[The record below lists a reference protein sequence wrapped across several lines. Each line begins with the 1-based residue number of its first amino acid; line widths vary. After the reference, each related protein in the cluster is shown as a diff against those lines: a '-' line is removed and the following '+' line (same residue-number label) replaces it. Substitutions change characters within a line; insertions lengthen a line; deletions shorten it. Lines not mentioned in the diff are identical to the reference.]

1 LGAFCPQFLSQ
12 GVDVELFSK
21 EKTLEVL
28 PDKTF
33 ELEEFV
39 VTEVPYKVF
48 LNDELIGS
56 SMVLPCNLEEFGV
69 GFLFSQGYIQKP
81 EDIESVRVCEKGGIF
96 VYTRNKKVEKKEVII
111 TSGCGGT
118 GKISRDMLERPFGE
132 LEEFRMKLSDVD
144 ELIKETLRRNEVG
157 NLTHC
162 AHACGFWSE
171 KGFEAFYADVGRHNA
186 VDKVVGAILLGK
198 FSPRGAI
205 YTTGRLTSDM
215 VLKCARIGIP
225 IVISRTATSSLGLEI
240 ARKSGVTLICYARP
254 GRVNVFNRPDRILES

>member
-1 LGAFCPQFLSQ
+1 MSLY
-12 GVDVELFSK
+12 SK
-21 EKTLEVL
+21 HKTLEVI
-28 PDKTF
+28 PNSSF

-39 VTEVPYKVF
+39 VEEVSYKVF
-48 LNDELIGS
+48 LNDEYIGS

-81 EDIESVRVCEKGGIF
+81 EDIESVRVCDKGGIF
-96 VYTRNKKVEKKEVII
+96 VYTKDKKIEKKDVII

-118 GKISRDMLERPFGE
+118 GKISRDMLERPFEE
-132 LEEFRMKLSDVD
+132 LKEYKMKLSEIDD
-144 ELIKETLRRNEVG
+144 LIRETLKRNEIG

-162 AHACGFWSE
+162 VHACGFWSE

-186 VDKVVGAILLGK
+186 VDKVVGAILLRK

-240 ARKSGVTLICYARP
+240 ARRADVTLICYARP
-254 GRVNVFNRPDRILES
+254 GRINVFNRPDRVVWED

>member
-1 LGAFCPQFLSQ
+1 MNLY
-12 GVDVELFSK
+12 SK
-21 EKTLEVL
+21 HKTLELL
-28 PDKTF
+28 PNKSL

-48 LNDELIGS
+48 LNDQHIGS

-69 GFLFSQGYIQKP
+69 GFLFSQGYIRKP
-81 EDIESVRVCEKGGIF
+81 EEIERVKICDKGGIF
-96 VYTRNKKVEKKEVII
+96 VYTKNKKVEKKEVII

-118 GKISRDMLERPFGE
+118 GKISRDMLEKPFE
-132 LEEFRMKLSDVD
+132 KVEEYKIKLSEID
-144 ELIKETLRRNEVG
+144 ELIKETLKRNEVG

-240 ARKSGVTLICYARP
+240 AKKANVTLICYARP
-254 GRVNVFNRPDRILES
+254 GRVNIFNRPDRVEMEG

>member
-1 LGAFCPQFLSQ
+1 M
-12 GVDVELFSK
+12 ELYSK
-21 EKTLEVL
+21 HRTLEVV
-28 PDKTF
+28 PDASF

-39 VTEVPYKVF
+39 VTEVPFKVF
-48 LNDELIGS
+48 LNDQHIGS
-56 SMVLPCNLEEFGV
+56 SMVLPSNLEEFGV
-69 GFLFSQGYIQKP
+69 GFLFSQGYIEKP
-81 EDIESVRVCEKGGIF
+81 EDIESVRVCDKGGIF
-96 VYTRNKKVEKKEVII
+96 VYTKNKKVEKKEVII

-118 GKISRDMLERPFGE
+118 GKISRDMLEKPFGE
-132 LEEFRMKLSDVD
+132 LAEFSMSLSDVD

-171 KGFEAFYADVGRHNA
+171 NGFEAFYADVGRHNA

-198 FSPRGAI
+198 FPPKGAI

-240 ARKSGVTLICYARP
+240 AKRAGVTLICYARP
-254 GRVNVFNRPDRILES
+254 GRINIFNRPDRIKR

>member
-1 LGAFCPQFLSQ
+1 MDLY
-12 GVDVELFSK
+12 SK
-21 EKTLEVL
+21 HRTLEIV
-28 PDKTF
+28 PDNQF

-48 LNDELIGS
+48 LNDQLIGS
-56 SMVLPCNLEEFGV
+56 SMVLPCNLEEFGI

-81 EDIESVRVCEKGGIF
+81 EDIEGVRVCEKGGIF
-96 VYTRNKKVEKKEVII
+96 VYTKNKKVEKKEVII

-118 GKISRDMLERPFGE
+118 GKISRDMLERPFEGVQE
-132 LEEFRMKLSDVD
+132 YRIKLSEID

-171 KGFEAFYADVGRHNA
+171 RGFEAFYADVGRHNA
-186 VDKVVGAILLGK
+186 VDKVVGAILLKK
-198 FSPRGAI
+198 FPPRGAI

-240 ARKSGVTLICYARP
+240 AKRADVTLICYARP
-254 GRVNVFNRPDRILES
+254 GRLNIFNRPDRVIRED

>member
-1 LGAFCPQFLSQ
+1 VKLY
-12 GVDVELFSK
+12 SK
-21 EKTLEVL
+21 EKSVEIL
-28 PDKTF
+28 PDKRI
-33 ELEEFV
+33 ELKEFV

-56 SMVLPCNLEEFGV
+56 SMVLPSDLEEFGV
-69 GFLFSQGYIQKP
+69 GFLFSQGYIEKS
-81 EDIESVRVCEKGGIF
+81 EDIEDVKVCEKGGIF
-96 VYTRNKKVEKKEVII
+96 VSTKNKKIEKKEVII

-118 GKISRDMLERPFGE
+118 GKISRDMLEKPFEE
-132 LEEFRMKLSDVD
+132 LNEFRIKLSEID

-171 KGFEAFYADVGRHNA
+171 NGFEAFYADVGRHNA

-198 FSPRGAI
+198 IPPRGAI

-254 GRVNVFNRPDRILES
+254 GRINVFNRPDRVIEE